1 MGDCNVTGGLR
12 SDRWLRCC
20 IPTIR
25 FGETF
30 PGELKVLQNDVDNDI
45 FRMKMLRRKKNMEN
59 FGKLLSAQNL
69 KNTTDQEDNVSMTPC
84 VSGPEQMY
92 SLYGLLSGGFREF

>member
-1 MGDCNVTGGLR
+1 
-12 SDRWLRCC
+12 
-20 IPTIR
+20 
-25 FGETF
+25 
-30 PGELKVLQNDVDNDI
+30 
-45 FRMKMLRRKKNMEN
+45 MEN

-84 VSGPEQMY
+84 VPGPEQMY